1 MNKTLERRAEQL
13 AALGHPARLALLRE
27 IVQQGPA
34 GVSTTA
40 LQAKLDIPW
49 TTLNHHLDRLVDGGL
64 VATRRE
70 GKLALHT
77 ADYKALR
84 VLTDFLW
91 EDCCKNGKGDEKG
104 CC

>member
-1 MNKTLERRAEQL
+1 MSKLLDRRAEQL
-13 AALGHPARLALLRE
+13 AALGHPARLALLRA
-27 IVQQGPA
+27 IVQR
-34 GVSTTA
+34 GVEGTTTTD

-70 GKLALHT
+70 GKFAYHT

-84 VLTDFLW
+84 ALTDFLW
-91 EDCCKNGKGDEKG
+91 EDCCKHGKSAGKD

>member
-1 MNKTLERRAEQL
+1 MSKLLERRAEQL
-13 AALGHPARLALLRE
+13 AALGHPARLALLRT
-27 IVQQGPA
+27 IVQRGPA
-34 GVSTTA
+34 GTTTTE
-40 LQAKLDIPW
+40 LQGELDIPW

-70 GKLALHT
+70 GKFAYHT

-84 VLTDFLW
+84 ALTDYLW
-91 EDCCKNGKGDEKG
+91 EDCCKNGGS